1 MAHYMMALKEV
12 LPAFGIDNKSLEN
25 SIRGGFY
32 IYGPKMEELYTN
44 CSEFINSVKNS
55 QNT

>member
-44 CSEFINSVKNS
+44 C
-55 QNT
+55 